1 MEMLYFRWLIVYVH
15 EVPEREPCNSDKI
28 TKSQFQF
35 VCNHS
40 KHQESSSC
48 EHLVQL
54 PVLHKG
60 SANPQNTTQD
70 RQMISWSG
78 LIMIDKKP
86 VAPCLIDKREK
97 KSLDS
102 IYKSK
107 SHSPCT
113 QDSQIRI
120 AACITNQNTNIGCEL
135 HTPVITDLL
144 VSFLLPLGKN
154 PWC

>member
-1 MEMLYFRWLIVYVH
+1 MKYLNMSHVTAIKLQKASSSLCV
-15 EVPEREPCNSDKI
+15 
-28 TKSQFQF
+28 T
-35 VCNHS
+35 HS
-40 KHQESSSC
+40 KHEDSSTC

-60 SANPQNTTQD
+60 SANPQNKTQD

-113 QDSQIRI
+113 KDSQIRI

-144 VSFLLPLGKN
+144 MSFLLPLGKN